1 MNRRISLTDISTLS
15 GRRVFFD
22 TNVLIYIFWP
32 TGMRPWIA
40 EYSSVFRRLLNM
52 KIDLCLDITVLSELI
67 NRILRLEHEKYLK
80 ENSLQKDEFGF
91 KQFRNTL
98 ECTSTTE
105 EMYLLIQNRILRH
118 FVVVGKIFSNADI
131 PALFIKG
138 ADFNDQIIIS
148 TCLENNCILLTND
161 ADYLNAPIDI
171 LSSNPKLLAE

>member
-32 TGMRPWIA
+32 TGMRPRIA
-40 EYSSVFRRLLNM
+40 EYSSAFRRLLNM

-80 ENSLQKDEFGF
+80 ENSLQKDQFGF
-91 KQFRNTL
+91 KQFRNTP
-98 ECTSTTE
+98 ECFSSTE
-105 EMYLLIQNRILRH
+105 VLYLLVQNRILRR
-118 FVVVGKIFSNADI
+118 FVVVGKSFSNADI

-138 ADFNDQIIIS
+138 MDFNDQIIIS